1 MFKYLYQN
9 NQIYNRLYMAYNEI
23 DTNDMEI
30 WKKSCLKTIYRWEEL
45 YDDYKYYETILIE
58 NINNIIDIKEEIKN
72 TPKFIDKDDN
82 DFNLALIE
90 NSLYF
95 LIKSLKVNRIKF
107 LEDYNK
113 LWLKLD
119 SSKQYTDIDKYIF
132 SLVLKQYKII
142 SDKIFEKKQFY
153 NYQLTKS
160 LAEDIQNL
168 LNLETS
174 INKILIY
181 HKTIIK
187 YLSIVSEIDKS
198 QFMQL

>member
-1 MFKYLYQN
+1 
-9 NQIYNRLYMAYNEI
+9 
-23 DTNDMEI
+23 MEG
-30 WKKSCLKTIYRWEEL
+30 
-45 YDDYKYYETILIE
+45 LI
-58 NINNIIDIKEEIKN
+58 
-72 TPKFIDKDDN
+72 F
-82 DFNLALIE
+82 
-90 NSLYF
+90 F

-168 LNLETS
+168 LNKETS

>member
-1 MFKYLYQN
+1 MNLNQN
-9 NQIYNRLYMAYNEI
+9 
-23 DTNDMEI
+23 
-30 WKKSCLKTIYRWEEL
+30 EEL
-45 YDDYKYYETILIE
+45 FKSKQKTQETRDALKRKFNFSLDTINLQDEINSLEKQNQHKLSQISSNQQSIALIAASLQIEEKKNYSSYTLVQQERIKKFKRAIQIFIKNFGEFNRLIE

-132 SLVLKQYKII
+132 YQCFFYKYSLKYILLYII
-142 SDKIFEKKQFY
+142 
-153 NYQLTKS
+153 
-160 LAEDIQNL
+160 
-168 LNLETS
+168 
-174 INKILIY
+174 
-181 HKTIIK
+181 
-187 YLSIVSEIDKS
+187 
-198 QFMQL
+198 

>member
-1 MFKYLYQN
+1 
-9 NQIYNRLYMAYNEI
+9 MAYNEI

-113 LWLKLD
+113 LC
-119 SSKQYTDIDKYIF
+119 F
-132 SLVLKQYKII
+132 
-142 SDKIFEKKQFY
+142 
-153 NYQLTKS
+153 KS
-160 LAEDIQNL
+160 LIMYLQL
-168 LNLETS
+168 GKKLRCS
-174 INKILIY
+174 INKIIE
-181 HKTIIK
+181 
-187 YLSIVSEIDKS
+187 SIGYPI
-198 QFMQL
+198 

>member
-1 MFKYLYQN
+1 
-9 NQIYNRLYMAYNEI
+9 MAYNEI

-168 LNLETS
+168 LKQMQILES
-174 INKILIY
+174 I
-181 HKTIIK
+181 TIFTMSVK
-187 YLSIVSEIDKS
+187 
-198 QFMQL
+198 